1 MIGLALI
8 RESGSVPKAWE
19 LRPSDSGNFGI
30 AQFSGLLQRF
40 EAIPRGEGA
49 EARHWIDG
57 ALEHSALP
65 SIAPQDSHSEE
76 DYRNLVEQAR
86 QACLDGVVE
95 KVVLSRTR
103 AYPSSS
109 VQPLEAFERLS
120 EAYPRATI
128 FLLRAPGAS
137 IWMGATPEC
146 LTEVQGQVVRTM
158 SLAGTRLLG
167 SKGVWGLKEREE
179 QHVVTKD
186 IVQMLQALG
195 LQSLEIDG
203 PTVLQAGPV
212 EHLCSHITG
221 VHSTISAWEVALALH
236 PTPAVGGLPRAQS
249 QAFIRLHEGYNRRNY
264 SGYFGWSGPERSV
277 FYVTLRCVEW
287 GSDGL
292 LGYAGGGITAKSDP
306 EGEWVETEQKLRTL
320 ESVLIG

>member
-1 MIGLALI
+1 
-8 RESGSVPKAWE
+8 
-19 LRPSDSGNFGI
+19 
-30 AQFSGLLQRF
+30 
-40 EAIPRGEGA
+40 
-49 EARHWIDG
+49 
-57 ALEHSALP
+57 
-65 SIAPQDSHSEE
+65 
-76 DYRNLVEQAR
+76 
-86 QACLDGVVE
+86 
-95 KVVLSRTR
+95 
-103 AYPSSS
+103 
-109 VQPLEAFERLS
+109 
-120 EAYPRATI
+120 
-128 FLLRAPGAS
+128 
-137 IWMGATPEC
+137 MGATPEC